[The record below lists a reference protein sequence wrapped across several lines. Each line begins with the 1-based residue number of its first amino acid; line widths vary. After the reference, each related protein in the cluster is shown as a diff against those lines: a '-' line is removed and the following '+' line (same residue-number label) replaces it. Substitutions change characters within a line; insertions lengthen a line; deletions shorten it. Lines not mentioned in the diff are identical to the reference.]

1 MKAEITIEIPNYSF
15 SNDPLSL
22 LDILADALKKS
33 TIKRDN
39 FWVYSG
45 LLRKEPVERGQ
56 RQGEMFGTIKLV
68 LKPSNTA
75 HGSRSASLFWQ
86 DAKFEEL

>member
-45 LLRKEPVERGQ
+45 LLRKEPV
-56 RQGEMFGTIKLV
+56 
-68 LKPSNTA
+68 
-75 HGSRSASLFWQ
+75 
-86 DAKFEEL
+86 D

>member
-1 MKAEITIEIPNYSF
+1 MKAKLTIEIPNFSF
-15 SNDPLSL
+15 SNDPVSL
-22 LDILADALKKS
+22 LNNVAMSLKR
-33 TIKRDN
+33 TVVKRDN
-39 FWVYSG
+39 FWGYHG

-56 RQGEMFGTIKLV
+56 RQGEIFGTIKLV
-68 LKPSNTA
+68 LKPSNTD

>member
-1 MKAEITIEIPNYSF
+1 MKAELSIEIPHYSF

-22 LDILADALKKS
+22 LDIL
-33 TIKRDN
+33 
-39 FWVYSG
+39 G

-56 RQGEMFGTIKLV
+56 RQGEIFGTIKLV
-68 LKPSNTA
+68 LKPSNTD

>member
-39 FWVYSG
+39 FSVYSG
-45 LLRKEPVERGQ
+45 LLRKEPVDRGQ
-56 RQGEMFGTIKLV
+56 RQGEIFGTIKLV
-68 LKPSNTA
+68 LKPSNTD

>member
-1 MKAEITIEIPNYSF
+1 MKATLTIEIPNYSF

-22 LDILADALKKS
+22 LNIIAGALKKA
-33 TIKRDN
+33 TIKRDK

-45 LLRKEPVERGQ
+45 LLRKEPVDRGQ
-56 RQGEMFGTIKLV
+56 RQGEIFGTIKLV
-68 LKPSNTA
+68 LKPSNTD

-86 DAKFEEL
+86 DAKFQEL